1 MTQISGQIHIDD
13 ILSRLSMAATT
24 PLSQTVAMPPEM
36 YHNDYILKLEQDK
49 IFRNEWICVGRTG
62 DVPNTGDYLTWHIQ
76 DQPILVVRQP
86 DGSIGA
92 YSNTCRHRM
101 MRLLEGQGT
110 CKRIVCPYHAWTY
123 DLSGQLI
130 GAPYMDR
137 TVGFKKGDIKL
148 PEIRSE
154 IWEGWIYVTL
164 NAQARPVKEKLA
176 NLHPLIAQYNSAD
189 YVSIVLKDVEWKAN
203 WKHLSENFM
212 EGYHLPVA
220 HRATV
225 GGFCPLNETE
235 FPKSDSDENFTYQ
248 IYTKGEN
255 APVGNA
261 HPSNT
266 SLKGKWRNTSVLPTV
281 FPSHMFSLAPDHIW
295 YLSIQPNGVDKV
307 TIRHGAA
314 IAPEVLEN
322 HPDPD
327 AFLESTRKF
336 LSQVQEEDRFVV
348 EGLHEGSAAPLSEPG
363 QLSWLEREVYDFS
376 KYISQQLSSQAVK

>member
-1 MTQISGQIHIDD
+1 
-13 ILSRLSMAATT
+13 
-24 PLSQTVAMPPEM
+24 MPPEL
-36 YHNDYILKLEQDK
+36 YHNDNILKLEQNK
-49 IFRNEWICVGRTG
+49 IFRSEWICVGRTG
-62 DVPNTGDYLTWHIQ
+62 DVPNTGNYLTWHIQ
-76 DQPILVVRQP
+76 DQPVLVVRQP
-86 DGSIGA
+86 DDSIGA

-101 MRLLEGQGT
+101 MRFLEGQGT
-110 CKRIVCPYHAWTY
+110 CRRIICPYHAWIY

-130 GAPYMDR
+130 GAPYMER
-137 TVGFKKGDIKL
+137 IEGFNKGDIKL

-164 NAQARPVKEKLA
+164 NAEARPVKEKFA

-203 WKHLSENFM
+203 WKLLAENFM

-225 GGFCPLNETE
+225 GAFCPLDKTE
-235 FPKSDSDENFTYQ
+235 FPKGDPDENFTYQ
-248 IYTKGEN
+248 IYTKDKN

-266 SLKGKWRNTSVLPTV
+266 SLTVRWRNTSVLPTV
-281 FPSHMFSLAPDHIW
+281 FPSHMFSLAPDHVW
-295 YLSIQPNGVDKV
+295 CLSIQPIGVDTV

-322 HPDPD
+322 HPDPE
-327 AFLESTRKF
+327 AFLESTKAF

-348 EGLHEGSAAPLSEPG
+348 EGLHEGSSAPLSEPG
-363 QLSWLEREVYDFS
+363 QLSWL
-376 KYISQQLSSQAVK
+376 